1 MLMVLG
7 GYCPML
13 AFFLYQ
19 TQFVRWKKMLHFAAC
34 LRPVVLM
41 TTFEDTLIVT
51 KLVGS

>member
-13 AFFLYQ
+13 VFFCTKHNLLGG
-19 TQFVRWKKMLHFAAC
+19 KKMLHFAAC